1 MLDHLKTLTSKTL
14 LDGQNRVSADINELA
29 MSGKLSPE
37 DQKQALQLLG
47 QLMTLNSEITIFF
60 GKFADK
66 KAVIPDNP
74 RTAPDWLTQRADS
87 QEPLLFKAL

>member
-29 MSGKLSPE
+29 MSGKLNPE
-37 DQKQALQLLG
+37 DQKKALQLLG
-47 QLMTLNSEITIFF
+47 QLMALNSEITIFF

-66 KAVIPDNP
+66 KANLPENP
-74 RTAPDWLTQRADS
+74 RSVPDWLQPRPDDS
-87 QEPLLFKAL
+87 QEPLMFK